1 MTKTRIDLITRTLQV
16 LGVLAAGQSMAA
28 EDQQLVNDN
37 LESVLEELAGDE
49 IVYVPNMEEIEEA
62 IFPSLAI
69 CVADRMAMD
78 FGTAIDVN
86 KVGIAEARL
95 RRIGRNGP
103 KYSQQVTSY
112 I

>member
-1 MTKTRIDLITRTLQV
+1 MSKTRIDLITRTLQV
-16 LGVLAAGQSMAA
+16 LGVLATGQTMAA
-28 EDQQLVNDN
+28 EDQQLISDN
-37 LESVLEELAGDE
+37 LDAVLEELAGDE
-49 IVYVPNMEEIEEA
+49 IVYVPDADEIEDA

-69 CVADRMAMD
+69 CVADRMAVD

-86 KVGIAEARL
+86 KVGTAEARL

-112 I
+112 V